1 MNKSGKRKVMK
12 AVRGKHGTVMRS
24 YWVKS
29 GDVLKRHGG
38 KIVAGAALAGAAY
51 MAHKHRHFLGGAGHG
66 LIKSLAVQ
74 REHNAHSAKK
84 LEGAKLARDKKELQK
99 KGQANRIGIRDMLR
113 GAFETAKMA
122 GAEGAKN
129 KDYGRSFKISM
140 RHKDGTRFKR

>member
-1 MNKSGKRKVMK
+1 MNKTGKRKVVK

-29 GDVLKRHGG
+29 GSLLKRHGG
-38 KIVAGAALAGAAY
+38 KIAAGAALAGAAY

-84 LEGAKLARDKKELQK
+84 LEATKLVRDKKALQK
-99 KGQANRIGIRDMLR
+99 KGHANRIGFREMLSS
-113 GAFETAKMA
+113 AVATAKMA
-122 GAEGAKN
+122 GAEGTKN
-129 KDYGRSFKISM
+129 KDFGRSFKISM